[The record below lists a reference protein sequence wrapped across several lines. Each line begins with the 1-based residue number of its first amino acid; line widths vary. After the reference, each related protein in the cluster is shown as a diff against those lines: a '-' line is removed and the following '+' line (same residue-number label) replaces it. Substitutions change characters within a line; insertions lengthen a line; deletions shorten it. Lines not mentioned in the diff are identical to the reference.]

1 MTFLLVIILMT
12 LTDIVWVLS
21 MRAITAK
28 NAPLAGLWSALTIMF
43 VSFVTVDYVSNNWL
57 ILAAMIGCFLG
68 TFITTK
74 FTNV

>member
-28 NAPLAGLWSALTIMF
+28 NASLAGLYSALTIMF
-43 VSFVTVDYVSNNWL
+43 VSFVTVDYVGDNLL
-57 ILAAMIGCFLG
+57 ISAAMIGCFIG
-68 TFITTK
+68 TYITTK
-74 FTNV
+74 YQP